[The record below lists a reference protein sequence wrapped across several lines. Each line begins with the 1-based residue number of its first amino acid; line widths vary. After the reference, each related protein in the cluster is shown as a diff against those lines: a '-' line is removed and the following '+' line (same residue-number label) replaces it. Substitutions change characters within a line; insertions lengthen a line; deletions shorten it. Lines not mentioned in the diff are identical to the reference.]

1 MRYLDALVT
10 CLPKT
15 LKALND
21 NLIGAMVL
29 VCCAAFVLVAFV
41 VHRLR

>member
-1 MRYLDALVT
+1 MRYLELLT
-10 CLPKT
+10 TFLPKI

-21 NLIGAMVL
+21 SPMGAMAL
-29 VCCAAFVLVAFV
+29 VCCAAFVLVGFV

>member
-1 MRYLDALVT
+1 MRYLDTLFT
-10 CLPKT
+10 CLPKI

-21 NLIGAMVL
+21 NPMGAMAL

-41 VHRLR
+41 VHTLR